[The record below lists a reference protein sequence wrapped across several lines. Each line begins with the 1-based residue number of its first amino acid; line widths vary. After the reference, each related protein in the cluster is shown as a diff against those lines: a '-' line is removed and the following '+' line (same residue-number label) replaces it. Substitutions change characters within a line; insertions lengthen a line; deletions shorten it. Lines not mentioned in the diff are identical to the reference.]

1 MQKLKIRQGDWVI
14 VCDGKKALILENA
27 GDEKFLNLKT
37 REVQEHAD
45 PKTSDL
51 GTDQP
56 GRSFSSVGSGRSAV
70 EQTDWHRQEEERFLQ
85 KLVSQLD
92 HSVKVGEVKSL
103 VIVAPPRA
111 LGVLRQAYS
120 HILRAAVHAEIDK
133 DLVRLPVHE
142 IEKHLAGECVCRVGK
157 GAERAVPSAMGV
169 RLAHPPCAEP
179 TPPSP
184 AASAACP
191 RCRTGSPRRP
201 CRARAAP

>member
-45 PKTSDL
+45 RKTSDL
-51 GTDQP
+51 GTDEP

-70 EQTDWHRQEEERFLQ
+70 EQTDWHRQEEDRFLQ

-103 VIVAPPRA
+103 VMVAPPRA

-120 HILRAAVHAEIDK
+120 HNLRDAVQAEIDK

-142 IEKHLAGECVCRVGK
+142 IDQHLA
-157 GAERAVPSAMGV
+157 A
-169 RLAHPPCAEP
+169 
-179 TPPSP
+179 
-184 AASAACP
+184 
-191 RCRTGSPRRP
+191 
-201 CRARAAP
+201 